1 MMKETERMGKKPSLL
16 FERWPRF
23 ATRHPWRVFLGGLG
37 VIIILVVIA
46 RSMGGELVDSF
57 SIPGTES
64 QEVIDLLE
72 ERFPRQSGGSATVVV
87 YAPDGLET
95 PETRQ
100 RVEALTADLR
110 DLPEVVEVADPYD
123 QRGSMSDDRT
133 IARIST
139 QYARQSFEI
148 DSNSLDALV
157 DLREESDADGFQ
169 VELGGPVASAIE
181 QEPPGTSEI
190 IGVIAAAIILLIAFG
205 SVVAMGLPILTAL
218 MGLVPGFML
227 ATILAAFVDM
237 PSFTTQFSA
246 MIGIG
251 VGIDYSLL
259 IVNRFRE
266 SIHNGKSV
274 EDSVVM
280 ASATAGRSVLFAGS
294 VVIIA
299 LMGLWAVGIP
309 FVAFLGTA
317 AALLVGCTALI
328 AVFLLPAMLML
339 VGRGMDRWT
348 LPGLSTRN
356 TVREDSLT
364 MRWARS
370 IQRRPAIFLVA
381 GLAVAALIASPSL
394 GMRLGSSDAGN
405 NPESSTTRRAY
416 DLLAQGFGL
425 GFNGQVLVAVAI
437 DTPEAVPAVEDLP
450 SIIRKVDGVSTV
462 SPVIFNRDST
472 AAIVSVFP
480 EFAPQDPETDALVEE
495 LRAVLPEELRGS
507 GATPLVGGQTAA
519 FIDIADKI
527 SQSLPLFLFLVVGL
541 SMVLLAMVFR
551 SILIP
556 IKAALMTLVSL
567 GVAFGVIVAVFQ
579 WGWLSG
585 VLGTGGEGP
594 VESFLPMM
602 LFAILFGLSTDYE
615 VFLITR
621 IHEEHQRTRRNG
633 EAVARGQGVTMRVIL
648 AAAAIMGA
656 VFLSFV
662 LGDQRVIKEFG
673 LGLGIAILADAL
685 LVRMV
690 LVPSIMHLFGDWN
703 WWFPAWLDRL
713 LPRFHVEPEPEEL
726 LAPAGYGAIAG
737 GALGS
742 EPAAA
747 DEGDGA

>member
-1 MMKETERMGKKPSLL
+1 LHRKPSLL

-23 ATRHPWRVFLGGLG
+23 ATRHPWRVIPGGLA
-37 VIIILVVIA
+37 VIILLIVVA
-46 RSMGGELVDSF
+46 TLSGGEFVDSF

-64 QEVIDLLE
+64 QEVMDLLE
-72 ERFPRQSGGSATVVV
+72 ERFPRQAGGSATVVI
-87 YAPDGLET
+87 YAPDGLDT
-95 PETRQ
+95 PATRE
-100 RVEALTADLR
+100 RVEALVADLSV
-110 DLPEVVEVADPYD
+110 LPQVTEVADPYD
-123 QRGSMSDDRT
+123 RKGAISDDRT

-139 QYARQSFEI
+139 QYARQGFEL
-148 DSNSLDALV
+148 DSHSLDALV
-157 DLREESDADGFQ
+157 DLRVEADAVGFQ

-205 SVVAMGLPILTAL
+205 SVVAMGLPIMTAL

-266 SIHNGKSV
+266 SLHNGFSV
-274 EDSVVM
+274 EDSVVR
-280 ASATAGRSVLFAGS
+280 AAETAGRSVVFAGS
-294 VVIIA
+294 VVIIS
-299 LMGLWAVGIP
+299 LLGLWAVGIP
-309 FVAFLGTA
+309 FVAYLGTA
-317 AALLVGCTALI
+317 AAILVGCTALI
-328 AVFLLPAMLML
+328 AVLVLPAVLRL
-339 VGRGMDRWT
+339 VGRRVDRWT
-348 LPGLSTRN
+348 IPGLSTRN
-356 TVREDSLT
+356 IIQEDSFT
-364 MRWARS
+364 MRWART
-370 IQRRPAIFLVA
+370 IQRRPAVFLVV
-381 GLAVAALIASPSL
+381 GLAIAALVASPAL
-394 GMRLGSSDAGN
+394 DLRLGSSDAGN

-437 DTPEAVPAVEDLP
+437 DNPGAVPAVEGLP
-450 SIIRKVDGVSTV
+450 SIIERVDGVASV
-462 SPVIFNRDST
+462 SPVVFNKEST

-480 EFAPQDPETDALVEE
+480 EFAPQDPRTDVLVQE
-495 LRAVLPEELRGS
+495 LRDVLPREMRGT

-527 SQSLPLFLFLVVGL
+527 SGSLPIFLLLVVGL
-541 SMVLLAMVFR
+541 SMLLLAMVFR

-567 GVAFGVIVAVFQ
+567 GVAFGVIVSVFQ

-621 IHEEHQRTRRNG
+621 IHEEHQRTGHNG
-633 EAVARGQGVTMRVIL
+633 EAVARGQAVTMRVIL
-648 AAAAIMGA
+648 AAGAIMGS

-685 LVRMV
+685 LVRML
-690 LVPSIMHLFGDWN
+690 LVPSIMHLVGHRN

-713 LPRFHVEPEPEEL
+713 LPRLHVEPEPEE
-726 LAPAGYGAIAG
+726 
-737 GALGS
+737 
-742 EPAAA
+742 
-747 DEGDGA
+747 